1 MKAILAAVVA
11 VGALWHGGAARAD
24 VFACKDRDGAV
35 RFSDRKLPGM
45 RCVLY
50 AKSAPAPREVVEA
63 DAVEAPGPSRTAPR
77 AGSSDAFA
85 RPRSVERYAPVP
97 APSGGSDRFAGDEP
111 EKLGDRERLYSP
123 YIEEAARLYDL
134 PEDFIRAVMRVESNF
149 RYRAKSSAGA
159 MGLMQIMP
167 SVVKDMGVGDP
178 WDPRSNVLGGTRLL
192 RVLADRWDGDMVK
205 VLSAYHAGSGA
216 VKSADGI
223 PYEATESY
231 VRSVLDRYYEYR
243 SRSARPGAPGSAGA
257 EPARE
262 DDAPIPE

>member
-1 MKAILAAVVA
+1 MKGMLAGLIA
-11 VGALWHGGAARAD
+11 VGALGVLWLAGDVARAD
-24 VFACKDRDGAV
+24 VYACKDRDGSV
-35 RFSDRKLPGM
+35 RFSDRKVPGM

-50 AKSAPAPREVVEA
+50 AKSAPAPREVA
-63 DAVEAPGPSRTAPR
+63 DADPGVDASPGATPR
-77 AGSSDAFA
+77 AASGNAFSK
-85 RPRSVERYAPVP
+85 PRSVERYAPVP
-97 APSGGSDRFAGDEP
+97 APSGGSDRFSGDEP

-123 YIEEAARLYDL
+123 YIEEASRLYDI

-149 RYRAKSSAGA
+149 RYRAKSGAGA

-243 SRSARPGAPGSAGA
+243 SRSARSGPSGP
-257 EPARE
+257 EPLRE
-262 DDAPIPE
+262 DDVPVPE